1 MRLAD
6 LQTPWRHLNAVSVG
20 IEMSEIKTEEKFP
33 WLTRLFAKAGLDLRL
48 FYIAVPRAKGDLIGE
63 PAHLIAAIT
72 AIVCEAISTA
82 SASVGIN
89 ILLVATLLRAPALL
103 SSWKKMLDQIWIRL
117 LLLWLLW
124 MALSITWSPDVANGI
139 DRLGTLKYFIWIP
152 LLWPLY
158 KQCRWLFA
166 AFLLSAFVLQ
176 GIQVSGVFGAMHQG
190 ESLIKGLRHP
200 TTAGIWN
207 ATALSCWLFL
217 AVAVNWRAML
227 LCIPLAVLSAV
238 GFVWAGQR
246 AALWGILVEII
257 IANTILLFA
266 VQGWLRRTALRV
278 VLALVVIG
286 GVYFFIGDELTN
298 KVKQL
303 YKETTKDLI
312 NLESTATSNGEAG
325 LTYEERIAMWKMS
338 LIAWQAHP
346 IIGVGYGGYSKA
358 TAPIDDVKHSTF
370 DVHMYDHPHSTF
382 VMILTE
388 NGLVGFS
395 LLMLWIGAFFV
406 RAFKAVQ
413 LDPIRIGVF
422 GGAVIWFAA
431 AVGDSFH
438 TREMFLNLGLFMMA
452 LAAMPS
458 NTLVNQK
465 KHEKNI
471 AHKLSI

>member
-1 MRLAD
+1 MNEVEI
-6 LQTPWRHLNAVSVG
+6 LNSG
-20 IEMSEIKTEEKFP
+20 SKPGWFTKI
-33 WLTRLFAKAGLDLRL
+33 FAKAGLDLRI
-48 FYIAVPRAKGDLIGE
+48 FYIAVPRAKGDLLGV
-63 PAHLIAAIT
+63 PAHVTAAIV
-72 AIVCEAISTA
+72 AIICEAISTA

-89 ILLVATLLRAPALL
+89 ILLVATMLRAPALL
-103 SSWKKMLDQIWIRL
+103 SSWKQMLDQTWIRL

-124 MALSITWSPDVANGI
+124 MAISITWSPDVAKGI

-158 KQCRWLFA
+158 KQWPWLFA

-176 GIQVSGVFGAMHQG
+176 CIQVSGAFGARHQG
-190 ESLIKGLRHP
+190 ETLIKGLRHA
-200 TTAGIWN
+200 TTAGIWD

-227 LCIPLAVLSAV
+227 LCIPMSVLSAV

-257 IANTILLFA
+257 IANIVLVFA
-266 VQGWLRRTALRV
+266 VRGWMRRTLLRV
-278 VLALVVIG
+278 MLGVIVIG
-286 GVYFFIGDELTN
+286 GVYFFIGQELTN
-298 KVKQL
+298 KLKQV
-303 YKETTKDLI
+303 YNETTKDLTAV
-312 NLESTATSNGEAG
+312 ESSSKSNDGTS

-338 LIAWQAHP
+338 IIAWRAHP
-346 IIGVGYGGYSKA
+346 ITGVGYGGYSKA
-358 TAPIDDVKHSTF
+358 TAPIDDVRHPSF

-388 NGLVGFS
+388 NGLVGLTLF
-395 LLMLWIGAFFV
+395 LLWIGAFFV
-406 RAFKAVQ
+406 RAFRVVQ

-422 GGAVIWFAA
+422 GGAVIWLAA

-458 NTLVNQK
+458 NTFVN
-465 KHEKNI
+465 EK
-471 AHKLSI
+471 

>member
-20 IEMSEIKTEEKFP
+20 IEMVEIKTEEKFP

-63 PAHLIAAIT
+63 PAHLFAAIT

-82 SASVGIN
+82 SASAGIN
-89 ILLVATLLRAPALL
+89 ILLVVTLLRAPALL
-103 SSWKKMLDQIWIRL
+103 SSWKQMLDQTWIRL

-124 MALSITWSPDVANGI
+124 MALSITWSPDVAKGI
-139 DRLGTLKYFIWIP
+139 DRFGTLKYFIWIP

-158 KQCRWLFA
+158 KQWRWLFA

-176 GIQVSGVFGAMHQG
+176 CIQVSGAFGARHQG
-190 ESLIKGLRHP
+190 ETLIKGLRHA
-200 TTAGIWN
+200 TTAGIWD

-227 LCIPLAVLSAV
+227 LCIPMSVLSAV

-257 IANTILLFA
+257 IANIVLVFA
-266 VQGWLRRTALRV
+266 VRGWLRRTLLRV
-278 VLALVVIG
+278 MLGMIVIG
-286 GVYFFIGDELTN
+286 GVYFFIGQELTN
-298 KVKQL
+298 KLKQV
-303 YKETTKDLI
+303 YNETTKDLTAV
-312 NLESTATSNGEAG
+312 ESSSKSNDGAS
-325 LTYEERIAMWKMS
+325 LKYEERIAMWKMS
-338 LIAWQAHP
+338 IIAWRAHP

-358 TAPIDDVKHSTF
+358 TAPIDDVRHPSF

-388 NGLVGFS
+388 NGLVGLTLF
-395 LLMLWIGAFFV
+395 LLWIGAFFV
-406 RAFKAVQ
+406 RAFRVVQ
-413 LDPIRIGVF
+413 LDPIHIGVF
-422 GGAVIWFAA
+422 GGAVIWLAA

-458 NTLVNQK
+458 NTFVN
-465 KHEKNI
+465 EK
-471 AHKLSI
+471 

>member
-1 MRLAD
+1 
-6 LQTPWRHLNAVSVG
+6 
-20 IEMSEIKTEEKFP
+20 MSEMNAEENSP

-63 PAHLIAAIT
+63 PAHLFSAIT

-103 SSWKKMLDQIWIRL
+103 SSWKKMLDPTWIRL

-124 MALSITWSPDVANGI
+124 MALSITWSPDMANGI

-158 KQCRWLFA
+158 KQWRWLFA

-176 GIQVSGVFGAMHQG
+176 CIQVSGAFGATHQG

-257 IANTILLFA
+257 IANIILLFA

-358 TAPIDDVKHSTF
+358 TAPIDDFKHSTF

>member
-1 MRLAD
+1 MA
-6 LQTPWRHLNAVSVG
+6 
-20 IEMSEIKTEEKFP
+20 EIKTEDKFP

-48 FYIAVPRAKGDLIGE
+48 FYIPIPRAKGDLIGE

-82 SASVGIN
+82 SASAGIN

-103 SSWKKMLDQIWIRL
+103 PSWKQMLDQTWIRL

-124 MALSITWSPDVANGI
+124 MAISITWSPDVAKGI
-139 DRLGTLKYFIWIP
+139 DRFGTLKYFIWIP

-158 KQCRWLFA
+158 KQWSWLFA

-176 GIQVSGVFGAMHQG
+176 CTQVSGAFGAMHQG
-190 ESLIKGLRHP
+190 VTLIKGFRHA
-200 TTAGIWN
+200 TTAGIWD

-227 LCIPLAVLSAV
+227 LCIPMSVLSAV

-257 IANTILLFA
+257 IANIVLVFA
-266 VQGWLRRTALRV
+266 VRGWLRRTLLRV
-278 VLALVVIG
+278 MLGMIVIG
-286 GVYFFIGDELTN
+286 GVYFFIGQELTN
-298 KVKQL
+298 KLKQV
-303 YKETTKDLI
+303 YNETTKDLTAV
-312 NLESTATSNGEAG
+312 ESSSKSNDGAS

-338 LIAWQAHP
+338 IIAWRAHP
-346 IIGVGYGGYSKA
+346 ITGVGYGGYSKA
-358 TAPIDDVKHSTF
+358 TAPIDDVKHTTF
-370 DVHMYDHPHSTF
+370 DVHMHGHPHSTF

-388 NGLVGFS
+388 NGLVGLTLF
-395 LLMLWIGAFFV
+395 LLWIGAFFV
-406 RAFKAVQ
+406 RAFRVVQ

-438 TREMFLNLGLFMMA
+438 TREMFLNLGLFMMV

-458 NTLVNQK
+458 NTLVNDK
-465 KHEKNI
+465 
-471 AHKLSI
+471 

>member
-6 LQTPWRHLNAVSVG
+6 LQTPWRHLNAVSAG
-20 IEMSEIKTEEKFP
+20 IEMAEIKTEDKFP

-48 FYIAVPRAKGDLIGE
+48 FYIPVPRAKGDLIGE

-82 SASVGIN
+82 SASAGIN

-103 SSWKKMLDQIWIRL
+103 PSWKQMLDQTWIRL

-124 MALSITWSPDVANGI
+124 MAISITWSHDVAKGI
-139 DRLGTLKYFIWIP
+139 DRFGTLKYFIWIP

-158 KQCRWLFA
+158 KQWSWLFA

-176 GIQVSGVFGAMHQG
+176 CTQVSGAFGAMHQG
-190 ESLIKGLRHP
+190 VTLIKGFRHA
-200 TTAGIWN
+200 TTAGIWD

-227 LCIPLAVLSAV
+227 LCIPMSVLSAV

-257 IANTILLFA
+257 IANIVLVFA
-266 VQGWLRRTALRV
+266 VRGWLRRTLLRV
-278 VLALVVIG
+278 MLGMVVIG
-286 GVYFFIGDELTN
+286 GVYFFLGQELTN
-298 KVKQL
+298 KLKQV
-303 YKETTKDLI
+303 YNETTKDLTAV
-312 NLESTATSNGEAG
+312 ESSSKSNDGSS

-338 LIAWQAHP
+338 IIAWRAHP
-346 IIGVGYGGYSKA
+346 IMGVGYGGYSKA
-358 TAPIDDVKHSTF
+358 TAPIDDVKHPTF

-388 NGLVGFS
+388 NGLVGLTLF
-395 LLMLWIGAFFV
+395 LLWIGAFFV
-406 RAFKAVQ
+406 RAFRVVQ

-422 GGAVIWFAA
+422 GGAVIWLAA

-458 NTLVNQK
+458 NTFVN
-465 KHEKNI
+465 EK
-471 AHKLSI
+471 

>member
-20 IEMSEIKTEEKFP
+20 IEMAEIKTEEKFP

-48 FYIAVPRAKGDLIGE
+48 FYIAVPRAKGDLVGE

-103 SSWKKMLDQIWIRL
+103 SSWKKMLDQTWIRL

-158 KQCRWLFA
+158 KQWRWLFA

-176 GIQVSGVFGAMHQG
+176 CIQVSGAFGAMHQG

-207 ATALSCWLFL
+207 ATALSGWLFL

-257 IANTILLFA
+257 IANIILLFA

-358 TAPIDDVKHSTF
+358 TAPIDDVKHPTF
-370 DVHMYDHPHSTF
+370 DIHMYDHPHSTF

-388 NGLVGFS
+388 NGLVGLTLF
-395 LLMLWIGAFFV
+395 LLWIGAFFV
-406 RAFKAVQ
+406 RAFRVVQ

-422 GGAVIWFAA
+422 GGVVIWLAA

-452 LAAMPS
+452 LATMPS
-458 NTLVNQK
+458 HTFVN
-465 KHEKNI
+465 EK
-471 AHKLSI
+471 

>member
-33 WLTRLFAKAGLDLRL
+33 WLTHLFTKAGLDLRL

-82 SASVGIN
+82 SASAGIN

-103 SSWKKMLDQIWIRL
+103 PSWKQMLDQTWIRL

-124 MALSITWSPDVANGI
+124 MAISITWSPDVAKGI
-139 DRLGTLKYFIWIP
+139 DRFGTLKYFIWIP

-158 KQCRWLFA
+158 KQWCWLFA
-166 AFLLSAFVLQ
+166 AFLLSAFILQ
-176 GIQVSGVFGAMHQG
+176 CTQVSGAFGAMHQG
-190 ESLIKGLRHP
+190 VTLIKGFRHA
-200 TTAGIWN
+200 TTAGIWD

-227 LCIPLAVLSAV
+227 LCIPMAVLSAV

-257 IANTILLFA
+257 IANIVLVFA
-266 VQGWLRRTALRV
+266 VRGWLRRTLLRV
-278 VLALVVIG
+278 MLGMIVIG
-286 GVYFFIGDELTN
+286 GVYFFIGQELTN
-298 KVKQL
+298 KLKQV
-303 YKETTKDLI
+303 YNETTKDLTAV
-312 NLESTATSNGEAG
+312 ESGSKSNDGAS

-338 LIAWQAHP
+338 IIAWRAHP
-346 IIGVGYGGYSKA
+346 IMGVGYGGYSKA
-358 TAPIDDVKHSTF
+358 TAPIDDVKHPTF

-388 NGLVGFS
+388 NGLVGLTLF
-395 LLMLWIGAFFV
+395 LLWIGAFFV
-406 RAFKAVQ
+406 RAFRVVQ

-422 GGAVIWFAA
+422 GGAVIWLAA

-452 LAAMPS
+452 MAAMPS
-458 NTLVNQK
+458 NTFVN
-465 KHEKNI
+465 EK
-471 AHKLSI
+471 

>member
-1 MRLAD
+1 
-6 LQTPWRHLNAVSVG
+6 
-20 IEMSEIKTEEKFP
+20 MSEMNAEENSP

-63 PAHLIAAIT
+63 PAHLFAAIT

-286 GVYFFIGDELTN
+286 GVYFFIGQELTN
-298 KVKQL
+298 KLKQV
-303 YKETTKDLI
+303 YNETTKDLTTV
-312 NLESTATSNGEAG
+312 ESSSKSNDGAS

-338 LIAWQAHP
+338 IIAWRAHP
-346 IIGVGYGGYSKA
+346 IMGVGYGGYSKA
-358 TAPIDDVKHSTF
+358 TAPIDDVKHPTF
-370 DVHMYDHPHSTF
+370 DIHMYDHPHSTF

>member
-1 MRLAD
+1 MA
-6 LQTPWRHLNAVSVG
+6 
-20 IEMSEIKTEEKFP
+20 EIKTEEKFP

-82 SASVGIN
+82 SASAGIN

-103 SSWKKMLDQIWIRL
+103 PSWKQMLDQTWIRL

-124 MALSITWSPDVANGI
+124 MAISITWSPDVAKGI
-139 DRLGTLKYFIWIP
+139 DRFGTLKYFIWIP

-158 KQCRWLFA
+158 KQWRWLFA

-176 GIQVSGVFGAMHQG
+176 CIQVSGAFGAMHQG
-190 ESLIKGLRHP
+190 ETLTKGLRHA
-200 TTAGIWN
+200 TTAGIWD

-227 LCIPLAVLSAV
+227 LCIPLSVLSAV

-257 IANTILLFA
+257 IANIVLVFA
-266 VQGWLRRTALRV
+266 VRGWLRRTLLRV
-278 VLALVVIG
+278 MLGMIVIG
-286 GVYFFIGDELTN
+286 GVYFFIGQELTN
-298 KVKQL
+298 KLKQV
-303 YKETTKDLI
+303 YNETTKDLTAV
-312 NLESTATSNGEAG
+312 ESSSKSNDGSS

-338 LIAWQAHP
+338 IIAWRAHP

-358 TAPIDDVKHSTF
+358 TAPIDDVKHQTF
-370 DVHMYDHPHSTF
+370 DVHMYDHPHSMF

-388 NGLVGFS
+388 NGLVGLTLF
-395 LLMLWIGAFFV
+395 LLWIGAFFV
-406 RAFKAVQ
+406 RAFRVVQ

-422 GGAVIWFAA
+422 GGAVIWLAA

-438 TREMFLNLGLFMMA
+438 TREMFLNLGIFMMA

-458 NTLVNQK
+458 NILVNDK
-465 KHEKNI
+465 
-471 AHKLSI
+471 

>member
-1 MRLAD
+1 MNEVEI
-6 LQTPWRHLNAVSVG
+6 LN
-20 IEMSEIKTEEKFP
+20 SESKPGWFTKI
-33 WLTRLFAKAGLDLRL
+33 FAKAGLDLRI
-48 FYIAVPRAKGDLIGE
+48 FYIAVPRAKGDLLGV
-63 PAHLIAAIT
+63 PAHVAAAIVT
-72 AIVCEAISTA
+72 IICEAISTA
-82 SASVGIN
+82 SASVGLN
-89 ILLVATLLRAPALL
+89 ILLVATMLRAPALL
-103 SSWKKMLDQIWIRL
+103 SSWKQMLDQTWIRL

-124 MALSITWSPDVANGI
+124 MALSITWSPDVAKGI

-158 KQCRWLFA
+158 KQWRWLFA

-176 GIQVSGVFGAMHQG
+176 CIQVSGAFGAMHQG
-190 ESLIKGLRHP
+190 ETLTKGLRHA
-200 TTAGIWN
+200 TTAGIWD

-227 LCIPLAVLSAV
+227 LCIPLSVLSAV

-257 IANTILLFA
+257 IANIVLVFA
-266 VQGWLRRTALRV
+266 VRGWLRRTLLRV
-278 VLALVVIG
+278 MLGMIVIG
-286 GVYFFIGDELTN
+286 GVYFFLGQELTN
-298 KVKQL
+298 KLKQV
-303 YKETTKDLI
+303 YNETTKDLTAV
-312 NLESTATSNGEAG
+312 ESSSKSNDGAS

-338 LIAWQAHP
+338 IIAWRAHP

-358 TAPIDDVKHSTF
+358 TAPIDDVKHPTF
-370 DVHMYDHPHSTF
+370 DVHMHGNPHSTF

-388 NGLVGFS
+388 NGLVGLTLF
-395 LLMLWIGAFFV
+395 LLWIGAFFV
-406 RAFKAVQ
+406 RAFRVVQ

-438 TREMFLNLGLFMMA
+438 TREMFLNLGIFMMT

-458 NTLVNQK
+458 NTLVNDK
-465 KHEKNI
+465 
-471 AHKLSI
+471 

>member
-1 MRLAD
+1 
-6 LQTPWRHLNAVSVG
+6 
-20 IEMSEIKTEEKFP
+20 
-33 WLTRLFAKAGLDLRL
+33 
-48 FYIAVPRAKGDLIGE
+48 
-63 PAHLIAAIT
+63 
-72 AIVCEAISTA
+72 
-82 SASVGIN
+82 
-89 ILLVATLLRAPALL
+89 
-103 SSWKKMLDQIWIRL
+103 MLDQTWIRL

-124 MALSITWSPDVANGI
+124 MAISITWSPDVAKGI

-152 LLWPLY
+152 LLWPLH
-158 KQCRWLFA
+158 KQWRWLFA

-176 GIQVSGVFGAMHQG
+176 CIQVSGAFGAMHQG
-190 ESLIKGLRHP
+190 ETLTKGLRHA

-227 LCIPLAVLSAV
+227 LCIPLCVLSAV

-257 IANTILLFA
+257 IANIVLLFA

-298 KVKQL
+298 KMKQL
-303 YKETTKDLI
+303 YKETTKDLTAV
-312 NLESTATSNGEAG
+312 ESSSKSNDGTS

-338 LIAWQAHP
+338 LIAWRGHP

-358 TAPIDDVKHSTF
+358 TEPIDDVKHPTF
-370 DVHMYDHPHSTF
+370 DIHMYDHPHSTF

-395 LLMLWIGAFFV
+395 FLMLWISAFFA

-422 GGAVIWFAA
+422 GGAVIWLAA

-438 TREMFLNLGLFMMA
+438 TREMFLNLALLMMV
-452 LAAMPS
+452 LTAMPS
-458 NTLVNQK
+458 NHLSNK
-465 KHEKNI
+465 KNTI
-471 AHKLSI
+471 

>member
-1 MRLAD
+1 
-6 LQTPWRHLNAVSVG
+6 
-20 IEMSEIKTEEKFP
+20 MSEMNAEENSP

-63 PAHLIAAIT
+63 PAHLFAAIT

-346 IIGVGYGGYSKA
+346 IMGVGYGGYSKA
-358 TAPIDDVKHSTF
+358 TAPIDDVKHPTF
-370 DVHMYDHPHSTF
+370 DIHMYDHPHSTF

-388 NGLVGFS
+388 NGLVGLTLF
-395 LLMLWIGAFFV
+395 LLWIGAFFV
-406 RAFKAVQ
+406 RAFRVVQ

-422 GGAVIWFAA
+422 GGAVIWLAA

>member
-6 LQTPWRHLNAVSVG
+6 LQTPWRHLNAVSAG
-20 IEMSEIKTEEKFP
+20 IEMVEIKTEDKFP

-48 FYIAVPRAKGDLIGE
+48 FYIPVPRAKGDLIGE

-82 SASVGIN
+82 SASAGIN

-103 SSWKKMLDQIWIRL
+103 PSWKQMLDQTWIRL

-124 MALSITWSPDVANGI
+124 MAISITWSHDVAKGI
-139 DRLGTLKYFIWIP
+139 DRFGTLKYFIWIP

-158 KQCRWLFA
+158 KQWRWLFA

-176 GIQVSGVFGAMHQG
+176 SIQVSGAFGARHQG
-190 ESLIKGLRHP
+190 ETLIKGLRHA
-200 TTAGIWN
+200 TTAGIWD

-227 LCIPLAVLSAV
+227 LCIPLSVLSAV

-257 IANTILLFA
+257 IANIVLVFA
-266 VQGWLRRTALRV
+266 VRGWLRRTLLRV
-278 VLALVVIG
+278 MLGMIVIG
-286 GVYFFIGDELTN
+286 GVYFFIGQELTN
-298 KVKQL
+298 KLKQV
-303 YKETTKDLI
+303 YNETTKDLTAV
-312 NLESTATSNGEAG
+312 ESSSKSNDGAS

-338 LIAWQAHP
+338 IIAWRAHP

-358 TAPIDDVKHSTF
+358 TAPIDDVKHPTF
-370 DVHMYDHPHSTF
+370 DIHMYDHPHSTF

-388 NGLVGFS
+388 NGLVGLTLFV
-395 LLMLWIGAFFV
+395 LWIGAFFV
-406 RAFKAVQ
+406 RAFRVVQ

-422 GGAVIWFAA
+422 GGAVIWLAA

-452 LAAMPS
+452 LAAMPL
-458 NTLVNQK
+458 NTFVN
-465 KHEKNI
+465 EK
-471 AHKLSI
+471 